1 MPLLTMQSA
10 KGYGF
15 GQLLQ
20 SSAIASYESIQTVS
34 VTSGTS
40 ATLVFSSI
48 PQTYKHLQIRGY
60 TASAYNNS
68 GTGASAVAVQFNTA
82 TGSGRTDYSRAFVQG
97 NGSSPSG
104 VTATSTWGGMYE
116 NAWNNVNSTGT
127 YSFSP
132 VLIDIYNYSS
142 TTLNKTAIMW
152 SGFETST
159 ASTNRHI
166 RYGGFAWYNT
176 DAINSITFD
185 QNSWI
190 GDGFFRAGSKLSLYG
205 VK

>member
-1 MPLLTMQSA
+1 
-10 KGYGF
+10 
-15 GQLLQ
+15 
-20 SSAIASYESIQTVS
+20 
-34 VTSGTS
+34 
-40 ATLVFSSI
+40 
-48 PQTYKHLQIRGY
+48 
-60 TASAYNNS
+60 
-68 GTGASAVAVQFNTA
+68 
-82 TGSGRTDYSRAFVQG
+82 
-97 NGSSPSG
+97 
-104 VTATSTWGGMYE
+104 MYE

-152 SGFETST
+152 SGFETSA
-159 ASTNRHI
+159 ASNNRHI